1 MIKLK
6 EKFEA
11 APNCDAAGKWAC
23 WLLSAIQTNGFE
35 GFVGFVTNNNS

>member
-11 APNCDAAGKWAC
+11 APNWDAAAKRAC
-23 WLLSAIQTNGFE
+23 WSLSAIQTNGFE
-35 GFVGFVTNNNS
+35 GFVTNNNS